1 MRAHGRRTVAVLVA
15 VLAAVVTGCGPE
27 VDAGRA
33 PRGDRPHAAVS
44 VRLVVSGGL
53 GGTREVF
60 EVGGGAPSP
69 GLSSAD
75 VDRAL
80 TLAGDDAVR
89 DVARDRVRGSV
100 PCCDLRRYELT
111 MRYVDGSR
119 ARLVTYE
126 TRPAPPEL
134 RRLVA
139 LLASARG
146 EPTGGASLAR

>member
-1 MRAHGRRTVAVLVA
+1 VRTSPGRFLVPAA

-27 VDAGRA
+27 IDADVA
-33 PRGDRPHAAVS
+33 PRGDPPPAAES

-60 EVGGGAPSP
+60 AVGRDAASP
-69 GLSSAD
+69 GLAPAE
-75 VDRAL
+75 VERAL
-80 TLAGDDAVR
+80 TLAADEAVR
-89 DVARDRVRGSV
+89 DVARDRARGAV

-111 MRYVDGSR
+111 VLYADGSR
-119 ARLVTYE
+119 DRLVTYQ

-139 LLASARG
+139 LMTSAR
-146 EPTGGASLAR
+146 